1 MIRNTEKLIR
11 DFKNNPRMD
20 GTILAS
26 YCRITSLYGDRNDAA
41 ALFRLFAEE
50 PSDYKR
56 SLLLDPIMRCGDQ
69 ELAEDIAR
77 VCFDGKKLKEN
88 MPGDILHVLGYLD
101 HDRMMD
107 YMVAS
112 ITANDWYLSKAAC
125 IGLMHLPCE
134 RYAEIFAD
142 ELERVYGQPLFPEF
156 LPALCFKFTDARMV
170 PRLMEWG
177 EQAST
182 DCNAGL
188 ILGIAAFGRSQQAKV
203 RRILMEPKWEMDAT
217 GTGSHW
223 WGYMSMQMSE
233 VTFSQLIS
241 HMKDRMPLDLHKNET
256 LEGEAFIVHSLQVLH
271 DLMEVKLSDDLH
283 PLRFAATN
291 NERFS
296 DLYAQLFQWSN
307 EYEDDSMIGR
317 IQHVLGYDHP
327 MVNQYIVLRTRMEM
341 AIRRE
346 MELEALRLQS

>member
-11 DFKNNPRMD
+11 EFKNNPRMD

-56 SLLLDPIMRCGDQ
+56 SLLLDPIMRCGD
-69 ELAEDIAR
+69 ERLAEEIAH

-88 MPGDILHVLGYLD
+88 MPGDILHVLGFLGY
-101 HDRMMD
+101 DRMMD
-107 YMVAS
+107 YMVEC

-134 RYAEIFAD
+134 RYGEILAD
-142 ELERVYGQPLFPEF
+142 EVERVYGQPLFPEL
-156 LPALCFKFTDARMV
+156 LPALCFKFTNARIV

-177 EQAST
+177 KQASS

-188 ILGIAAFGRSQQAKV
+188 ILGIAAFGRSQQAQI
-203 RRILMEPKWEMDAT
+203 RRILMEPKWEMCAT

-233 VTFSQLIS
+233 ITFSQLIS
-241 HMKDRMPLDLHKNET
+241 DMKDRMPLDLHKGET
-256 LEGEAFIVHSLQVLH
+256 LEAESLIVHRLQVLH
-271 DLMEVKLSDDLH
+271 DLMEVKLSDNLH

-291 NERFS
+291 KELFS
-296 DLYAQLFQWSN
+296 DLYTQLFQWSN
-307 EYEDDSMIGR
+307 EYKDDSMTGL
-317 IQHVLGYDHP
+317 IQHVLGYDHRLL
-327 MVNQYIVLRTRMEM
+327 NQYILLRTRMEM
-341 AIRRE
+341 AIHRE
-346 MELEALRLQS
+346 MELEALRLQP

>member
-11 DFKNNPRMD
+11 ELKNNPRID

-26 YCRITSLYGDRNDAA
+26 YCRITSLYGDRDDAA
-41 ALFRLFAEE
+41 ALFRQFAEE

-69 ELAEDIAR
+69 KLAEEIAH

-88 MPGDILHVLGYLD
+88 MPGDMLHVLGYMGY
-101 HDRMMD
+101 DRMMD
-107 YMVAS
+107 YMVEC

-134 RYAEIFAD
+134 RYGEILAD
-142 ELERVYGQPLFPEF
+142 EMERVYGQPLFSEF
-156 LPALCFKFTDARMV
+156 LPALSFKFTDTRIV

-177 EQAST
+177 ELASS

-188 ILGIAAFGRSQQAKV
+188 ILGIAAFGRSQQAQI
-203 RRILMEPKWEMDAT
+203 RRILMEPKWEMYAS

-241 HMKDRMPLDLHKNET
+241 DMKDRMPLDLQQGET
-256 LEGEAFIVHSLQVLH
+256 LEAESLIVHRLQVLH
-271 DLMEVKLSDDLH
+271 DLMDVKLSADLH

-291 NERFS
+291 DELFS

-307 EYEDDSMIGR
+307 EYEDDSVTGR

-327 MVNQYIVLRTRMEM
+327 LLNQYILLRTRMEM
-341 AIRRE
+341 AIHRE
-346 MELEALRLQS
+346 MELEALRLQL